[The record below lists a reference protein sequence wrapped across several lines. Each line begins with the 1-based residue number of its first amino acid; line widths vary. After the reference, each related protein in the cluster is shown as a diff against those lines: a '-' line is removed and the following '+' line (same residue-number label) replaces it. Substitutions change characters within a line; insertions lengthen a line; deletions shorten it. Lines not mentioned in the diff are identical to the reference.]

1 MKKESIFTKEGVFGC
16 DVFNLRFWKLRRS
29 TLLREVVSAA
39 VEIRRFLRR
48 SLIFQRQEKAG
59 GFFTAVRKNKSIFV
73 SSKADRRFQNGREK
87 HHYEFFFQ
95 MCRSCSPSSLIRHS
109 QSSRWF
115 FSVVLLEDVIV
126 EDWGGF
132 TNSLPREGP
141 GNRYCDQILTVGEE
155 KMLERRRRSSSSGW
169 DVAAALFYIL
179 GSAGFLIRMVSN
191 K

>member
-29 TLLREVVSAA
+29 TLLLKVVSAA

-48 SLIFQRQEKAG
+48 SLVFQRQEKTG
-59 GFFTAVRKNKSIFV
+59 GFFTAVRKNKSIFSL

-115 FSVVLLEDVIV
+115 FPVVLLEDVIV

-132 TNSLPREGP
+132 TNSSFFLGRTREPLLWPNFNHWSRENAGAEAAFFFLPAG
-141 GNRYCDQILTVGEE
+141 
-155 KMLERRRRSSSSGW
+155 ML
-169 DVAAALFYIL
+169 
-179 GSAGFLIRMVSN
+179 
-191 K
+191 

>member
-16 DVFNLRFWKLRRS
+16 DVSNLRFWKLRRS
-29 TLLREVVSAA
+29 TLLREVVVCGDGDTAFFSEEVWSSQRKGKTGRFFFVISKSRSA
-39 VEIRRFLRR
+39 F
-48 SLIFQRQEKAG
+48 S
-59 GFFTAVRKNKSIFV
+59 
-73 SSKADRRFQNGREK
+73 GREK

-132 TNSLPREGP
+132 TNSFFFLGRTREPLLWPNFNHWSRENAGAEAAFFFFRL
-141 GNRYCDQILTVGEE
+141 GCC
-155 KMLERRRRSSSSGW
+155 SG
-169 DVAAALFYIL
+169 AFYIL

>member
-1 MKKESIFTKEGVFGC
+1 MISIFGSGSCEEVHFCGKWFLRQWRYGVFLEEVWFSQRKGKTG
-16 DVFNLRFWKLRRS
+16 RFFFVISKSRS
-29 TLLREVVSAA
+29 AFS
-39 VEIRRFLRR
+39 
-48 SLIFQRQEKAG
+48 
-59 GFFTAVRKNKSIFV
+59 
-73 SSKADRRFQNGREK
+73 GREK

-132 TNSLPREGP
+132 TNSFPREGP
-141 GNRYCDQILTVGEE
+141 GNRYCDQILTIGEE

-169 DVAAALFYIL
+169 DVVAALL
-179 GSAGFLIRMVSN
+179 HSRVGWVSYLDGVE
-191 K
+191 